1 MHLEW
6 ESVAIIF
13 TPMPSRLK
21 TRRGIYLITPDR
33 TDTDALCRQVAA
45 LLTQPVALLQYRH
58 KGADAAL
65 RREQAAALLPIC
77 RNAGVPLIVND
88 DWRLALDI
96 GADGVHLGGS
106 DADPAA
112 VRAAAGAGPII
123 GVSCYGDFSRAA
135 AMAALDVDYLALGA
149 VFPSPTKPL
158 APRASLALFAQ
169 AKALGKPTV
178 AIGGIS
184 PDNSGQLRAAGADFI
199 AVISGVF
206 DAPDSA
212 AALAAYH
219 LAFN

>member
-1 MHLEW
+1 
-6 ESVAIIF
+6 
-13 TPMPSRLK
+13 MPSRLK
-21 TRRGIYLITPDR
+21 TRSGIYLITPDR
-33 TDTDALCRQVAA
+33 SDTDALCRQVAA
-45 LLTQPVALLQYRH
+45 LLAQPAALLQYRH

-65 RREQAAALLPIC
+65 RHEQASALLPIC
-77 RNAGVPLIVND
+77 RRAGVPLIVND

-106 DADPAA
+106 DADPAT
-112 VRAAAGAGPII
+112 VRAAAGRDVII
-123 GVSCYGDFSRAA
+123 GVSCYGDFERAA
-135 AMAALDVDYLALGA
+135 AMAALDVDYLAFGA

-158 APRASLALFAQ
+158 APRAPLALFAE

-206 DAPDSA
+206 DAPDPA
-212 AALAAYH
+212 AALTAYH
-219 LAFN
+219 LAFDKVPS

>member
-1 MHLEW
+1 
-6 ESVAIIF
+6 
-13 TPMPSRLK
+13 MPSRLK
-21 TRRGIYLITPDR
+21 TRSGIYLITPDR
-33 TDTDALCRQVAA
+33 SDTEALCRQVAA
-45 LLTQPVALLQYRH
+45 LLAQPAALLQYRH

-65 RREQAAALLPIC
+65 RHEQASALLPIC
-77 RNAGVPLIVND
+77 RRAGVPLIVND

-112 VRAAAGAGPII
+112 VRNAAGRDVII
-123 GVSCYGDFSRAA
+123 GVSCYGDLERAA
-135 AMAALDVDYLALGA
+135 AMAALDVDYLAFGA

-158 APRASLALFAQ
+158 APRAPLALFAE
-169 AKALGKPTV
+169 AKTLGKPTV

-206 DAPDSA
+206 DAPDPA

-219 LAFN
+219 SAFDKATS

>member
-1 MHLEW
+1 
-6 ESVAIIF
+6 
-13 TPMPSRLK
+13 MPSRLK
-21 TRRGIYLITPDR
+21 TRSGIYLITPDR
-33 TDTDALCRQVAA
+33 SDTEALCRQVAA
-45 LLTQPVALLQYRH
+45 LLAQPAALLQYRH

-65 RREQAAALLPIC
+65 RHEQASALLPIC
-77 RNAGVPLIVND
+77 RRAGVPLIVND

-112 VRAAAGAGPII
+112 VRNAAGRDVII
-123 GVSCYGDFSRAA
+123 GVSCYGDLERAA
-135 AMAALDVDYLALGA
+135 AMAALDVDYLAFGA

-158 APRASLALFAQ
+158 APRAPLTLFAE
-169 AKALGKPTV
+169 ANALGKPTV

-206 DAPDSA
+206 DAPDPA
-212 AALAAYH
+212 AALTAYH
-219 LAFN
+219 LAFDKVPS